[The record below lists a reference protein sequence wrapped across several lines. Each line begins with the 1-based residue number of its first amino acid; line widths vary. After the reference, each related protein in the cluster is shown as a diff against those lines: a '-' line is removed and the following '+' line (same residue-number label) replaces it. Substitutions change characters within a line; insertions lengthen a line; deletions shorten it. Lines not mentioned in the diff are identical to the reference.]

1 MYSIYL
7 TSHRNDSNTENE
19 NENENENEEGDGDG
33 DDSSESSD
41 DLPPLLEVS
50 DYGIDDDNDDDLVE
64 RRGNQGI
71 TREEQ
76 SECGSSD
83 APSIEPQDLPV
94 YVRLQ
99 PHRYVVTGEHLR
111 TSTAGK
117 YSLNLCIVGTS
128 DEQGNPMPVGS
139 GPPLVQPC
147 PAQARSRDN
156 WVPYANRVPFELAE
170 LLGTKEQISARNIDA
185 FLALWAAPH
194 LGRRASPM
202 SDDGKDIHRTI
213 HDTEQGRV

>member
-1 MYSIYL
+1 M
-7 TSHRNDSNTENE
+7 
-19 NENENENEEGDGDG
+19 
-33 DDSSESSD
+33 
-41 DLPPLLEVS
+41 EVS
-50 DYGIDDDNDDDLVE
+50 DYGIDDDNGDDLVE
-64 RRGNQGI
+64 RRRNQGI

-94 YVRLQ
+94 YVRRQ

-117 YSLNLCIVGTS
+117 YSLNLCIVGAS

>member
-1 MYSIYL
+1 
-7 TSHRNDSNTENE
+7 
-19 NENENENEEGDGDG
+19 
-33 DDSSESSD
+33 
-41 DLPPLLEVS
+41 
-50 DYGIDDDNDDDLVE
+50 
-64 RRGNQGI
+64 
-71 TREEQ
+71 
-76 SECGSSD
+76 
-83 APSIEPQDLPV
+83 
-94 YVRLQ
+94 
-99 PHRYVVTGEHLR
+99 
-111 TSTAGK
+111 
-117 YSLNLCIVGTS
+117 
-128 DEQGNPMPVGS
+128 MPVGS